1 MEAGQEAG
9 WPVWRLIPQSR
20 YVMMGLEQRPFRGG
34 GQGQIYEIFE
44 SKHSA
49 GLDEGRDTN
58 TDT

>member
-1 MEAGQEAG
+1 
-9 WPVWRLIPQSR
+9 
-20 YVMMGLEQRPFRGG
+20 MMGLEQRHFRGG